1 MDEKRFTDLSFH
13 TEDSASNNL
22 RPKNFQDYIGQEK
35 LKKEIQIYIKAA
47 KLRDEPLDHILLYGP
62 PGLGKTSLAH
72 VIANEMG
79 KDIKITSGPVLEKPG
94 DLVSILST
102 LEDGDI
108 LFIDEIHRLNTTI
121 EEILY
126 PAMEDLEID
135 IILGKGPELKVWD

>member
-1 MDEKRFTDLSFH
+1 
-13 TEDSASNNL
+13 
-22 RPKNFQDYIGQEK
+22 
-35 LKKEIQIYIKAA
+35 
-47 KLRDEPLDHILLYGP
+47 
-62 PGLGKTSLAH
+62 
-72 VIANEMG
+72 MG

-135 IILGKGPELKVWD
+135 IILGKGPELKV